1 LEVYNKLVRDK
12 IPEII
17 ESNNEK
23 PVTRILSDEEAIKYL
38 NAKLLE
44 ETNEYLADENIEEL
58 ADILEVFHG
67 ILKAKNIKF
76 EDVENIRIQKKNKRG
91 GFDKK
96 IFLEYVE

>member
-1 LEVYNKLVRDK
+1 MKIYNKLVRDK

-17 ESNNEK
+17 QKDNEL

-44 ETNEYLADENIEEL
+44 EVNEYLEDENIEEL
-58 ADILEVFHG
+58 ADVLEVFHG

-76 EDVENIRIQKKNKRG
+76 EDVENIRIQKKNERG
-91 GFDKK
+91 GFENK

>member
-1 LEVYNKLVRDK
+1 MEVYNKLVRDK

-67 ILKAKNIKF
+67 ILRAKNIKY

>member
-1 LEVYNKLVRDK
+1 MEVYNKLVRDK